1 MEAGSLNLIRSCGIG
16 ILVAQDSS

>member
-1 MEAGSLNLIRSCGIG
+1 MKESILNLIRSCGIG